1 MTKSSGAILD
11 GKRQPTGQGA
21 GMRPWS
27 CSGALLRTLTFSL
40 LVGMPLPAAWA
51 AAAPDETPA
60 ASEGISEVVVTATHR
75 EENAKDVPVS
85 ISVVDSNLITSLG
98 NAGDDIKQLA
108 FRVPSLNIES
118 SNGRAFPRL
127 YIRGYGNTDFH
138 DFASQPVGLYYDDIV
153 QENPALKGFPIFDQ
167 ADVEVLRGPQGTLFG
182 RNSPAGVVKLESAK
196 PQLGVTSGYFSI
208 SDGTFNTAV
217 VEGVVN
223 VPIND
228 AMAFR
233 ASTQI
238 QHRDNWVNDP
248 INQTRNGGYNDW
260 GARVQLL
267 FKPTD
272 SFSVLLNVH
281 GRSLDG
287 SSTLFRGNIIELGGN
302 RLVPGFSPGTLY
314 TDGPNNST
322 LGTIGANVHVSWTLP
337 AVTLQS
343 ITGYET
349 VQKYLAEGDIDGG
362 YGPGNVFCN
371 LATCAGVPASGP
383 GYIPFAV
390 ETSAGLLHHEQ
401 LTQEFRV
408 LTNYSGPL
416 QAQGGVF
423 LFYENV
429 EAADNDYCTPGSTTN
444 NCPNEQLWGFQ
455 DTTVSRQR
463 NDAEAIFGSL
473 DYKPIETFKATAG
486 VRLTEDHK
494 EFVTLYSNTVPPP
507 TAPLAASA
515 GATNVSWDLSG
526 TYSVTPDI
534 NVYARVATGFRA
546 PSFGPPAAGLPV
558 QVAGSEKIISYEAG
572 VKAELWDHKARISW
586 DAYFFDVK
594 DQQLTAVGGSAN
606 VIQLINAQ
614 KTLGKG
620 SELEIELH
628 PIANLTF
635 NLSGSYN
642 ETRIEDPTLGVAP
655 CFDWS
660 FIPGL
665 ANVKCHVSNDFDAAG
680 HALIN
685 GNPLPQAPRWV
696 GDLGLRYDHPL
707 PDGSSVYAYTDLSTR
722 GSMNI
727 FLYRAEEF
735 TAQPLTQ
742 VGLRLGYTWSNDK
755 YDVAAFCRNC
765 ANQIRVIGGIDF
777 ADALGFIN
785 DPRIFGAQFRAKF

>member
-1 MTKSSGAILD
+1 MKRSGQM
-11 GKRQPTGQGA
+11 G
-21 GMRPWS
+21 
-27 CSGALLRTLTFSL
+27 RTLVLLCLLSL
-40 LVGMPLPAAWA
+40 PLPVVWA
-51 AAAPDETPA
+51 AAAPAENEAAPA
-60 ASEGISEVVVTATHR
+60 ESDSIAEVVVTATHR

-85 ISVVDSNLITSLG
+85 ISVVDSNLITSMG

-182 RNSPAGVVKLESAK
+182 RNSPAGVLKLESAR
-196 PQLGVTSGYFSI
+196 PELGVTSGEVSL

-217 VEGVVN
+217 VSGVVN
-223 VPIND
+223 LPIND
-228 AMAFR
+228 VLAFR
-233 ASTQI
+233 VSSQI
-238 QHRDNWVNDP
+238 QHRDNWINDP
-248 INQTRNGGYNDW
+248 INQTHLGGYDDW
-260 GARVQLL
+260 AGRLQLL
-267 FKPTD
+267 FKPSDT
-272 SFSVLLNVH
+272 FSALFNIH
-281 GRSLDG
+281 GRSLNG
-287 SSTLFRGNIIELGGN
+287 SSTVFRANAIELGSN
-302 RLVPGFSPGTLY
+302 HLVPGFDPKLY
-314 TDGPNNST
+314 YADGPNSST
-322 LGTIGANVHVSWTLP
+322 LGTVGANLHLSWTLSG
-337 AVTLQS
+337 VTLQS
-343 ITGYET
+343 ISGYET

-362 YGPGNVFCN
+362 YGPGNVFCQPN
-371 LATCAGVPASGP
+371 CTVPSGP

-390 ETSAGLLHHEQ
+390 QTSSGLLHHEQ
-401 LTQEFRV
+401 LTQEFRA
-408 LTNYSGPL
+408 LTNYEGPL

-429 EAADNDYCTPGSTTN
+429 EAADDDYCAPGSTTN
-444 NCPNEQLWGFQ
+444 NCPNVQLWSFQ

-463 NDAEAIFGSL
+463 NDAEAIFGSV
-473 DYKPIETFKATAG
+473 DYKPVDAFKATAG

-494 EFVTLYSNTVPPP
+494 EFATLYANTVPLP
-507 TAPLAASA
+507 TAPLSASA
-515 GATNVSWDLSG
+515 SASNVSWDASG
-526 TYSVTPDI
+526 TYSMTPDV
-534 NVYARVATGFRA
+534 NVYARIATGFRA

-558 QVAGSEKIISYEAG
+558 QVARSEKIISYEAG
-572 VKAELWDHKARISW
+572 FKAELWDHKARISW
-586 DAYFFDVK
+586 DAYFYDIK

-620 SELEIELH
+620 SELELELH
-628 PIANLTF
+628 PVTSLTL

-642 ETRIEDPTLGVAP
+642 DTRIEDPTLGVAP
-655 CFDWS
+655 CFNWD
-660 FIPGL
+660 FAVPG
-665 ANVKCHVSNDFDAAG
+665 VKCNVLNPIDANG

-696 GDLGLRYDHPL
+696 GDLGLRYDYAL
-707 PDGSSVYAYTDLSTR
+707 ANGSSAYAYTDISTR
-722 GSMNI
+722 SAMNL
-727 FLYRAEEF
+727 FLYQASEF

-742 VGLRLGYTWSNDK
+742 VGLRLGYTWGNDK

>member
-1 MTKSSGAILD
+1 M
-11 GKRQPTGQGA
+11 KRSRDVYRGLVWATICGVPLQV
-21 GMRPWS
+21 
-27 CSGALLRTLTFSL
+27 ALAAEA
-40 LVGMPLPAAWA
+40 PAEA
-51 AAAPDETPA
+51 AAEPEAL
-60 ASEGISEVVVTATHR
+60 SEVVVTATHR

-98 NAGDDIKQLA
+98 NSGDDIKQLA

-182 RNSPAGVVKLESAK
+182 RNAPAGVVKLESAK
-196 PQLGVTSGYFSI
+196 PELGVTSGYFSM

-217 VEGVVN
+217 VEGIVN
-223 VPIND
+223 LPIND
-228 AMAFR
+228 VLAFR

-248 INQTRNGGYNDW
+248 INQTHVGGYNDW

-267 FKPTD
+267 FKPSDT
-272 SFSVLLNVH
+272 FSALFNVH

-287 SSTLFRGNIIELGGN
+287 SSTLFRGNIIQLGSN
-302 RLVPGFSPGTLY
+302 QLVPGFNPGLLY
-314 TDGPNNST
+314 TDGPNSST
-322 LGTIGANVHVSWTLP
+322 LGTIGANAHLSWTLP
-337 AVTLQS
+337 GVTLQS

-371 LATCAGVPASGP
+371 FVPGSCATLPPSGP
-383 GYIPFAV
+383 GYIPFPV

-401 LTQEFRV
+401 LTQEFRA
-408 LTNYSGPL
+408 LTNYEGPL
-416 QAQGGVF
+416 QAQGGVY

-429 EAADNDYCTPGSTTN
+429 EAADNNYCTPGSKTN
-444 NCPNEQLWGFQ
+444 NCPNQQLWSFQ

-463 NDAEAIFGSL
+463 NDAEAIFGSV
-473 DYKPIETFKATAG
+473 DYKPIEAFKATAG

-507 TAPLAASA
+507 TAPLASSASA
-515 GATNVSWDLSG
+515 NNVSWDVSG
-526 TYSVTPDI
+526 TYSVTRDI
-534 NVYARVATGFRA
+534 NVYARIATGFRA

-558 QVAGSEKIISYEAG
+558 QVARSEKIISYEGG

-586 DAYFFDVK
+586 DAYFYDIK

-628 PIANLTF
+628 PITNLTF
-635 NLSGSYN
+635 NLSGSFN

-655 CFDWS
+655 CFNWS
-660 FIPGL
+660 FVPGL
-665 ANVKCHVSNDFDAAG
+665 QNVKCHVLNSFDASQT

-685 GNPLPQAPRWV
+685 GNPLPLAPRWI
-696 GDLGLRYDHPL
+696 GDAGVRYDYPL
-707 PDGSSVYAYTDLSTR
+707 ADGSSAYAYTDVSTR
-722 GSMNI
+722 SAMNI
-727 FLYRAEEF
+727 FLYESAEF

-742 VGLRLGYTWSNDK
+742 VGLRLGYTWGNDK

>member
-1 MTKSSGAILD
+1 MTKSSGTILD
-11 GKRQPTGQGA
+11 GESRPEGRSTGK
-21 GMRPWS
+21 MPRNRSWDL
-27 CSGALLRTLTFSL
+27 CGALVLVTLSG
-40 LVGMPLPAAWA
+40 VPLQAALAAEAPAEAEPEA
-51 AAAPDETPA
+51 LA
-60 ASEGISEVVVTATHR
+60 EVVVTATHR

-85 ISVVDSNLITSLG
+85 VSVVDTNLITSLG
-98 NAGDDIKQLA
+98 NSGDDIKQLA

-127 YIRGYGNTDFH
+127 YIRGYGNTDYH

-153 QENPALKGFPIFDQ
+153 QENPALKGFPIFDTQ
-167 ADVEVLRGPQGTLFG
+167 DVEVLRGPQGTLFG
-182 RNSPAGVVKLESAK
+182 RNSPAGVLKVESAK
-196 PQLGVTSGYFSI
+196 PELNVTSGYFSM

-223 VPIND
+223 LPIND
-228 AMAFR
+228 VLAFR

-248 INQTRNGGYNDW
+248 INQTHVGGYNDW

-267 FKPTD
+267 FKPSDT
-272 SFSVLLNVH
+272 FSALVNVH

-287 SSTLFRGNIIELGGN
+287 SSTLFRGNIIELGSN
-302 RLVPGFSPGTLY
+302 HLVPGFDPHLLY
-314 TDGPNNST
+314 TDGPNSST
-322 LGTIGANVHVSWTLP
+322 LGTVGANVHLSWTLP
-337 AVTLQS
+337 GVTLQS

-349 VQKYLAEGDIDGG
+349 VQKYLAQGDIDGG
-362 YGPGNVFCN
+362 YGAGNVFCN
-371 LATCAGVPASGP
+371 FGGPAACAGSNSGP
-383 GYIPFAV
+383 GYLPFAV

-401 LTQEFRV
+401 LTQEFRA
-408 LTNYSGPL
+408 LTNYDGPL
-416 QAQGGVF
+416 QAQGGVY

-429 EAADNDYCTPGSTTN
+429 EAADDDYCTPGSTTN
-444 NCPNEQLWGFQ
+444 NCPNQQLWSFQ

-463 NDAEAIFGSL
+463 NDAEAIFGSV
-473 DYKPIETFKATAG
+473 DYKPFDAFKATAG

-507 TAPLAASA
+507 TAPLSTSA
-515 GATNVSWDLSG
+515 GANNVSWDVSG
-526 TYSVTPDI
+526 TYSLTKDI
-534 NVYARVATGFRA
+534 NFYARIATGFRA

-558 QVAGSEKIISYEAG
+558 QVARSEKIISYEG
-572 VKAELWDHKARISW
+572 GIKAELWDHKARVSW
-586 DAYFFDVK
+586 DAYFYDIK

-628 PIANLTF
+628 PVNNLTF
-635 NLSGSYN
+635 NLSGSFN
-642 ETRIEDPTLGVAP
+642 DTRIEDPSLGVAP
-655 CFDWS
+655 CFDWT
-660 FIPGL
+660 FVP
-665 ANVKCHVSNDFDAAG
+665 NVTAKCHVLNPIDANG

-685 GNPLPQAPRWV
+685 GNPLPQAPKWI
-696 GDLGLRYDHPL
+696 GDAGVRYDYPL
-707 PDGSSVYAYTDLSTR
+707 ANGSSAYAYSDISTR
-722 GSMNI
+722 SAMSI
-727 FLYRAEEF
+727 FLYQSEEF

-742 VGLRLGYTWSNDK
+742 IGLRLGYTWGGDK

>member
-1 MTKSSGAILD
+1 MHRSGD
-11 GKRQPTGQGA
+11 VCR
-21 GMRPWS
+21 
-27 CSGALLRTLTFSL
+27 ALVLSL
-40 LVGMPLPAAWA
+40 LLSQPMRMAFAADEPAAA
-51 AAAPDETPA
+51 ESD
-60 ASEGISEVVVTATHR
+60 SLSEVVVTATHR
-75 EENAKDVPVS
+75 AENVRDVPVS
-85 ISVVDSNLITSLG
+85 VSVVDNNLIQSLSNSG
-98 NAGDDIKQLA
+98 EDLKQLA

-196 PQLGVTSGYFSI
+196 PELGVTSGLFSM

-223 VPIND
+223 LPIND
-228 AMAFR
+228 VLAFR

-248 INQTRNGGYNDW
+248 INQSHVGGYNDW
-260 GARVQLL
+260 AARVQLL
-267 FKPTD
+267 FKPSDT
-272 SFSVLLNVH
+272 FSALVNVH

-287 SSTLFRGNIIELGGN
+287 SSTLFRANIIQLGSN
-302 RLVPGFSPGTLY
+302 HLVPGFDPKLLY
-314 TDGPNNST
+314 TDGPNSST
-322 LGTIGANVHVSWTLP
+322 LGTVGANLHLSWTLP
-337 AVTLQS
+337 GVTLQS

-362 YGPGNVFCN
+362 YGPGNVFC
-371 LATCAGVPASGP
+371 APTCPAVPASGP
-383 GYIPFAV
+383 GYIPFPV
-390 ETSAGLLHHEQ
+390 QTSAGLLHHEQ

-408 LTNYSGPL
+408 LTNYEGPL

-429 EAADNDYCTPGSTTN
+429 EAADDDYCTPGSTTN
-444 NCPNEQLWGFQ
+444 NCPNVQLWSFQ

-463 NDAEAIFGSL
+463 NDAEAIFGSV
-473 DYKPIETFKATAG
+473 DYKPVEQFKATAG

-494 EFVTLYSNTVPPP
+494 EFVTLYSDTVPPP
-507 TAPLAASA
+507 TAPLSASA
-515 GATNVSWDLSG
+515 SANNVSWDLSG
-526 TYSVTPDI
+526 TYSVTPDV

-558 QVAGSEKIISYEAG
+558 QVARSEKIISYEG
-572 VKAELWDHKARISW
+572 GFKAELWDHKARISW
-586 DAYFFDVK
+586 DAYYYDVK

-614 KTLGKG
+614 KTVGKG
-620 SELEIELH
+620 SELELELH
-628 PIANLTF
+628 PIPNVTF

-642 ETRIEDPTLGVAP
+642 DTRIEDPTLGVAP
-655 CFDWS
+655 CFNRD
-660 FIPGL
+660 FAVPGDHCTVL
-665 ANVKCHVSNDFDAAG
+665 NTIDPNG

-685 GNPLPQAPRWV
+685 GNPLPQAPKWV
-696 GDLGLRYDHPL
+696 GDLGLRYDYPL
-707 PDGSSVYAYTDLSTR
+707 ADSSAVYAYTDLSTR
-722 GSMNI
+722 SAMSI
-727 FLYRAEEF
+727 FLYQSQEF

-742 VGLRLGYTWSNDK
+742 VGLRIGYLWGNDK
-755 YDVAAFCRNC
+755 YEVNAFCRNC

-785 DPRIFGAQFRAKF
+785 DPRIFGAQFRARF